1 MHLPA
6 PPGNVHLT
14 RATSS
19 TAGNELLLS
28 ASTEVLQEV
37 LLQACPWIIQTDVIA
52 IEQYCRIE
60 ARSRLLAA
68 EIDKIIEEKGFLKV
82 PAYLWTVI
90 IQSDQAAMKASAALG
105 LTPESRLKLA
115 KDAGLA
121 SQFNRYQL
129 EDLVNEGTNLRKKY
143 GR

>member
-1 MHLPA
+1 MD
-6 PPGNVHLT
+6 
-14 RATSS
+14 S
-19 TAGNELLLS
+19 
-28 ASTEVLQEV
+28 
-37 LLQACPWIIQTDVIA
+37 CPWIIQTDIVA

-68 EIDKIIEEKGFLKV
+68 QIDRIMDEKGFEKV
-82 PAYLWTVI
+82 PAYLWAVVI
-90 IQSDQAAMKASAALG
+90 NSDNAAMKASAALG
-105 LTPESRLKLA
+105 LTPESRLRLA

-129 EDLVNEGTNLRKKY
+129 EDLVSEGGNLRKKY